1 MFKNNI
7 KIAWRNLG
15 KNKVLGGIQI
25 LGLAVAIATAILL
38 YLTAMYELS
47 FNNFHKD
54 KDQIG
59 LIYFQSEPVEGITYA
74 SSAAAPLAPL
84 LKSELSDVE
93 LSSRYG
99 NGEVV
104 LRNGDKQL
112 QSNTK
117 FVDADFLSIFSFPIV
132 HGNDKGL
139 KDLNHI
145 VIDENMAQNLFGSID
160 VVGNP
165 VEVFVQDD
173 WQQQIIGAVV
183 EKVPA
188 NSDLEFQSLLRF
200 EQHPDYAEYKN
211 DWSRVNHTVFVKLVS
226 SKINDADFS
235 KSSQSFVNLHYEN
248 DIDILKRDGA
258 TADKSGNYI
267 SMHVLP
273 LSKYHLNNMN
283 LGGGGSTT
291 FPWILLLISGLVLF
305 IACSNFINLSLA
317 DSLTRNKEIGT
328 RKTLGGSTSRLIG
341 QLWTESL
348 LICVIALILGLV
360 LATAGLKQYNSF
372 MNYNLKILQLFT
384 PINLLLFLAIFFLL
398 TLFAGGYPA
407 WRIAKQNLVQTL
419 KGTATLKSGLLRNGL
434 TVVQFSIAIVLIVA
448 TIVVS
453 SQLHFLNNRSLG
465 YNKSEVI
472 SIPIGAGI
480 NPERALS
487 QMRDELASQ
496 PWVKSVSASDI
507 NLGMGRDGST
517 SNSVWGFEYEG
528 RKIYTNFMR
537 VDYDYLETLGIKLIA
552 GRDFDRSFSTDS
564 EKAVIINK
572 QMAEQVGGIEKI
584 LNNPLDLDDNP
595 QVIGVMDDF
604 HFQDLRQKVKP
615 LTLSINPQIFPIE
628 YLFVRVQTENLS
640 KSIQDVESIWK
651 KVNPQAKAS
660 PSYLDENTE
669 RLYKI
674 EKRMSHIVI
683 SAAIITILISCMGL
697 FALALLTI
705 NKRVKEIGIRKVLG
719 SSVSGIVMLLS
730 KDFLKLILISFV
742 IAAPISW
749 MVMNGW
755 LENFAYHIDL
765 KWWMILLAGMMTLMT
780 ALFTVSIK
788 AMYAAKA
795 NPVESLRDE

>member
-7 KIAWRNLG
+7 KIAWRNLR

-25 LGLAVAIATAILL
+25 LGLAVAIATATLL
-38 YLTAMYELS
+38 YLTAMYEFS
-47 FNNFHKD
+47 FNNFHEN

-59 LIYFQSEPVEGITYA
+59 LIYFQSQPANGTEYA

-84 LKSELSDVE
+84 LKSELSDIE

-99 NGEVV
+99 NGNVV

-132 HGNDKGL
+132 YGNEQGL

-145 VIDENMAQNLFGSID
+145 VIDENMAQNLFGSTE

-165 VEVFVQDD
+165 VEVFVQGD

-183 EKVPA
+183 EKVPV

-211 DWSRVNHTVFVKLVS
+211 DWSHVNHTIFVKLAS
-226 SKINDADFS
+226 SKINNADFS
-235 KSSQSFVNLHYEN
+235 KSAQSFVNLHYEN

-283 LGGGGSTT
+283 LGAGGSTT
-291 FPWILLLISGLVLF
+291 FPWILLLISALVLF

-317 DSLTRNKEIGT
+317 NSLTRNKEIGT

-348 LICVIALILGLV
+348 LICVIALVLGLV

-372 MNYNLKILQLFT
+372 MNYNLKITQLFT
-384 PINLLLFLAIFFLL
+384 PVNLLLFLAIFFLL

-407 WRIAKQNLVQTL
+407 WRIAKQNLIQTL

-507 NLGMGRDGST
+507 NLGMGRDGSIT
-517 SNSVWGFEYEG
+517 NSVFGFEYEG
-528 RKIYTNFMR
+528 RQVYTNFMR

-552 GRDFDRSFSTDS
+552 GRDFDRSFPTDK
-564 EKAVIINK
+564 EAVIINK
-572 QMAEQVGGIEKI
+572 QMAEQAGGIEKV
-584 LNNPLDLDDNP
+584 LNRPMNMDGNP
-595 QVIGVMDDF
+595 QVIGVIDDF
-604 HFQDLRQKVKP
+604 HFQDLRKEIKP
-615 LTLSINPQIFPIE
+615 LTLSINPQIFPID
-628 YLFVRVQTENLS
+628 YLFVRVQTDNLS
-640 KSIQDVESIWK
+640 KSIHDVESIWK

-669 RLYKI
+669 RLYKS

-697 FALALLTI
+697 FALALLAI

-742 IAAPISW
+742 IAAPVSW

-755 LENFAYHIDL
+755 LENFAYHINL
-765 KWWMILLAGMMTLMT
+765 KWWMIVLAGIATLLT

-788 AMYAAKA
+788 AMQAAKA

>member
-7 KIAWRNLG
+7 KIAWRNLR
-15 KNKVLGGIQI
+15 KNKVLGSIQI
-25 LGLAVAIATAILL
+25 LGLAVAIATATLL
-38 YLTAMYELS
+38 YLTAMYEFS
-47 FNNFHKD
+47 FNNFHEN

-59 LIYFQSEPVEGITYA
+59 LIYFQSRPANGTEYA

-84 LKSELSDVE
+84 LKSELADVE

-99 NGEVV
+99 NGNVV
-104 LRNGDKQL
+104 LRNGDKQF
-112 QSNTK
+112 QSNIK
-117 FVDADFLSIFSFPIV
+117 FVDADFLAIFSFPML
-132 HGNDKGL
+132 HGNEQAL
-139 KDLNHI
+139 KEMNHI
-145 VIDENMAQNLFGSID
+145 VIDENMAINLFGSTD

-165 VEVFVQDD
+165 VEVFIQND

-211 DWSRVNHTVFVKLVS
+211 DWSHVNHTVFVKLS
-226 SKINDADFS
+226 SKINDAAFS
-235 KSSQSFVNLHYEN
+235 KSAQSFVNLHYEN
-248 DIDILKRDGA
+248 DNNILKRDGA
-258 TADKSGNYI
+258 TVDKNGNYL

-273 LSKYHLNNMN
+273 LSKYHLNDMN
-283 LGGGGSTT
+283 LGAGASPT

-317 DSLTRNKEIGT
+317 NSLTRNKEIGT
-328 RKTLGGSTSRLIG
+328 RKTLGGSTSKLIG
-341 QLWTESL
+341 QLWTEAL
-348 LICVIALILGLV
+348 LICVIALVFGLM
-360 LATAGLKQYNSF
+360 LATVGLKQYNVF
-372 MNYNLKILQLFT
+372 MNYNLKIAQLFT
-384 PINLLLFLAIFFLL
+384 PINLVLFLVIFFLL

-407 WRIAKQNLVQTL
+407 WRIAKQNLVETL

-434 TVVQFSIAIVLIVA
+434 TIVQFSIAIVLIVA

-453 SQLHFLNNRSLG
+453 SQLHFLNNKSLG

-507 NLGMGRDGST
+507 NLGMGRDGNI
-517 SNSVWGFEYEG
+517 SNSVFGFEYEG
-528 RKIYTNFMR
+528 RQVYTNFMR

-552 GRDFDRSFSTDS
+552 GRDFDRSFPTDK
-564 EKAVIINK
+564 EAVIINK
-572 QMAEQVGGIEKI
+572 QMAEQAGGIEKV
-584 LNNPLDLDDNP
+584 LNRPMNMDGNP
-595 QVIGVMDDF
+595 QVIGVIDDF
-604 HFQDLRQKVKP
+604 HFQDLRKEIKP
-615 LTLSINPQIFPIE
+615 LTLSINPQIFPVD

-669 RLYKI
+669 RLYRS
-674 EKRMSHIVI
+674 EQRVSHIVI
-683 SAAIITILISCMGL
+683 SAAIIAIVISCMGL
-697 FALALLTI
+697 FALALLAI
-705 NKRVKEIGIRKVLG
+705 NKRIKEIGIRKVLG

-742 IAAPISW
+742 VAAPVSW
-749 MVMNGW
+749 MIMQGW
-755 LENFAYHIDL
+755 LENFAFHIDL
-765 KWWMILLAGMMTLMT
+765 KWWMILLAGMATMLT
-780 ALFTVSIK
+780 ALLTVGIK
-788 AMYAAKA
+788 ATQAAKA